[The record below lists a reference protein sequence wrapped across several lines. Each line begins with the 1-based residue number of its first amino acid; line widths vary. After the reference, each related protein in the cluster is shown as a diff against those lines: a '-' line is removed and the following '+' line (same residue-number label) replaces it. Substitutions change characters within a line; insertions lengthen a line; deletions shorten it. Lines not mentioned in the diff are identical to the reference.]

1 MPVSTRKQLR
11 DSVLDTT
18 QQDSAQIGDLV
29 NDFLNL
35 SMNEISEPAWAFDR
49 RFGGSGNAYN
59 HLWKFLKRKTTFATV
74 ASTSDY
80 VMERDVNRIALMRQ
94 TSSPIKLT
102 QISDDRFFNDLPNPT
117 QTGLPTIY
125 RLWEID
131 GLSTRLSSADTV
143 NIVSSSALDGSSFT
157 VSVIGYVSGRLVSE
171 VFTLNGTSSV
181 SGSTTFDARE
191 IFVSKSGK
199 TTGNITV
206 SKNTGSTTLLVLA
219 PEDISPRFKIATLYP
234 IPSSAITIYV
244 EYYKYIREM
253 VNDSDTPE
261 FHSQWHYVVRLGAL
275 AKVYQHL
282 GKTADSESM
291 MASYASAVRSMVA
304 ADLVEPDYIDY
315 LQRRNATPQIVLS
328 RASGTIS

>member
-1 MPVSTRKQLR
+1 MAVSTRKQLR

-18 QQDSAQIGDLV
+18 QQDNAQIGDLV
-29 NDFLNL
+29 NDFINL
-35 SMNEISEPAWAFDR
+35 TMNEIAEPAWAFDR
-49 RFGGSGNAYN
+49 RFGGGGNLYG
-59 HLWKFLKRKTTFATV
+59 HQWKWLKRKTTFATV

-102 QISDDRFFNDLPNPT
+102 QVSDERFFNELPNPT
-117 QTGLPTIY
+117 ETGSPTIY

-131 GLSTRLSSADTV
+131 GLSTRLAAADTL
-143 NIVSSSALDGSSFT
+143 NMVSSSTSDGSSFT

-181 SGSTTFDARE
+181 TGSTSFDARE
-191 IFVSKSGK
+191 IFISKSGK

-206 SKNTGSTTLLVLA
+206 TRATGGATVLVLA

-234 IPSSAITIYV
+234 TPSSAITIYV
-244 EYYKYIREM
+244 EYYKYIREL

-282 GKTADSESM
+282 GKTLDSESVM
-291 MASYASAVRSMVA
+291 SQYASAVRSMVA

-315 LQRRNATPQIVLS
+315 LQRRNVTPQIVIS